1 MEGGAHVVME
11 AVRSGTPVLASRI
24 AGNVGML
31 GADYAGYF
39 DWDDAAQLVDL
50 LRRCHYDKAFF
61 AHLQAQC
68 AARAPLFALQT
79 EQLAL
84 HRLVAEL
91 TSAQPLV

>member
-1 MEGGAHVVME
+1 
-11 AVRSGTPVLASRI
+11 
-24 AGNVGML
+24 
-31 GADYAGYF
+31 
-39 DWDDAAQLVDL
+39 L
-50 LRRCHYDKAFF
+50 LRRCHHDKAFF

-68 AARAPLFALQT
+68 AARAPLFAPQT